1 MKIKNIFKK
10 LILIEIALFLLTI
23 ISLFFQSQDVF
34 YFNEIQ
40 RVKSI
45 GGMFDMIIIFLFFIV
60 YPVTIYLL
68 YNFKPYGKQLYSVL
82 VLIGFMFII
91 IQGPV
96 AYDGWILA
104 IEVLGSLNAGAIL
117 VLLYFSPIGKEFVK

>member
-40 RVKSI
+40 KVKSK
-45 GGMFDMIIIFLFFIV
+45 GEMFDMIIIFLIFIV

-68 YNFKPYGKQLYSVL
+68 YNFIYNKIY
-82 VLIGFMFII
+82 
-91 IQGPV
+91 
-96 AYDGWILA
+96 
-104 IEVLGSLNAGAIL
+104 N
-117 VLLYFSPIGKEFVK
+117 

>member
-40 RVKSI
+40 KVKSK
-45 GGMFDMIIIFLFFIV
+45 GEMFDIIIIFLIFIV

-68 YNFKPYGKQLYSVL
+68 YNFKPYGKQFYSIL
-82 VLIGFMFII
+82 VLIGFIFTI

-96 AYDGWILA
+96 AYDGWTLA
-104 IEVLGSLNAGAIL
+104 VEVLGCLNAGAIL
-117 VLLYFSPIGKEFVK
+117 ILLYFSPVSKEFNR